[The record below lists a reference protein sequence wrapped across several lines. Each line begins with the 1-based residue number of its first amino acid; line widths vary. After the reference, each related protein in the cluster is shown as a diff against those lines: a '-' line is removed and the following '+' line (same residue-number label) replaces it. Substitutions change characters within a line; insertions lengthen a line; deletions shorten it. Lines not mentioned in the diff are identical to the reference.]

1 MHLQVQVLLL
11 SPVLVMLLLLLTLA
25 TITRA
30 VLSSLMILLGLLF
43 SFNFTTEEI
52 KNEMGYLIFIF
63 KEIINNLVIAIRL

>member
-1 MHLQVQVLLL
+1 MHLQVHVLLL
-11 SPVLVMLLLLLTLA
+11 SRVLVMLLLLLTLA

-52 KNEMGYLIFIF
+52 NNEMGYLIFIF
-63 KEIINNLVIAIRL
+63 KEIINNLVT

>member
-52 KNEMGYLIFIF
+52 NNEMGYLIFIF
-63 KEIINNLVIAIRL
+63 KEIINNLVT